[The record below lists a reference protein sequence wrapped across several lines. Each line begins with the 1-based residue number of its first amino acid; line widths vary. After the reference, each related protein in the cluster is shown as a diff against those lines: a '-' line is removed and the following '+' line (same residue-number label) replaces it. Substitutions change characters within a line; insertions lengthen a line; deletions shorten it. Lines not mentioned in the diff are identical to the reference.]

1 MKTKLLKIRTTE
13 LKCVDYTFLLT
24 EEVQKE
30 YDKWYHNSIH
40 NDNKFPEYED
50 TMEFYKSKCEILF
63 EDELISD
70 FKIKKIDIVY
80 N

>member
-24 EEVQKE
+24 EEVQKQ
-30 YDKWYHNSIH
+30 YDKWYHNFIH
-40 NDNKFPEYED
+40 NEIELPKFED

-63 EDELISD
+63 EDEIISH
-70 FKIKKIDIVY
+70 FKIENIEIV
-80 N
+80 